1 MTNEFKILMNEL
13 TIFEKILLIFG
24 LILFSIICVGIF
36 IHSNP
41 CQDLKPIHLE
51 TPNEYYSLYAI
62 PQPIIINNNLTC
74 IYRTIAVPNINP

>member
-24 LILFSIICVGIF
+24 LILFLILFLIICIGIF

-41 CQDLKPIHLE
+41 CQDL
-51 TPNEYYSLYAI
+51 
-62 PQPIIINNNLTC
+62 NNLIC
-74 IYRTIAVPNINP
+74 IYGTVAVPNTNP